1 MNYREKERKT
11 VAAGAGQLV
20 FRICF
25 LLSSTISQLVLMAFS
40 AAAAAVAAVLISKCE
55 IEERRTP
62 VLVRSLSIETKDRRS
77 AESLI
82 ELPKWDDL
90 VESTE
95 QGERGGNGGKGN

>member
-25 LLSSTISQLVLMAFS
+25 LLASTISQLVLMAFS
-40 AAAAAVAAVLISKCE
+40 AAAAVLISKCE

-62 VLVRSLSIETKDRRS
+62 VLARSLSIETKDRRS

-90 VESTE
+90 VESTK
-95 QGERGGNGGKGN
+95 QGESGGKEIE

>member
-40 AAAAAVAAVLISKCE
+40 AVAAVAAVLISKCE

-62 VLVRSLSIETKDRRS
+62 VLARSLSIETKDRRS

-95 QGERGGNGGKGN
+95 QGESGGKEIE